1 MRCEHKPVWVD
12 EVAVS
17 ACGDCQR
24 VDWFGAD
31 GKVDAAEAV
40 AALFGSFDLIGP
52 MEALGAPSSRVLAY
66 KAPNSRKRRNLDALP
81 KGMWLKVGPYL
92 WLAHDGQVLLLATT
106 QPLMFE
112 NLTRGA

>member
-1 MRCEHKPVWVD
+1 MWVG
-12 EVAVS
+12 EVAVA
-17 ACGDCQR
+17 ACGECGR
-24 VDWFGAD
+24 VDWFGSD
-31 GKVDAAEAV
+31 GKVDPTEAV

-52 MEALGAPSSRVLAY
+52 MAALGAPSPQVLAY

-81 KGMWLKVGPYL
+81 RGAWLKVGPHL

-106 QPLMFE
+106 QPLMYE